1 MTARAK
7 SYAWFIIALGTAL
20 ACYCAFEY
28 VHSINMDA
36 LSMELQQMICLVI
49 MCALCRSLPIVIGNG
64 HQQLDVS
71 VVCIFATVA
80 IKGPYA
86 AVIVSIISAFFTIEH
101 DKEANLYRTIYN
113 TPFIKAAFNNCN
125 FAISILGAGLLFLLS
140 GGDPGHF
147 VMPDQFLPC
156 LIYSISTFLINAIIL
171 LGLFFLDK
179 QVTLDDAVQLVKG
192 LIPNVLFA
200 MPLGLLMAL
209 LFMMDNGHWLAL
221 LMLFP
226 LLIARYAWSL
236 YVDSQQQYMR
246 LIAAFVSAMEAKDTY
261 TEGHSRRV
269 EEYAMLIAKELN
281 LPKPQAKELQVA
293 AILHD
298 IGKIGIE
305 ESILCKP
312 TRLTDEERERIQQHP
327 MIGVNIVDKV
337 NISAEIREMILHH
350 HEYYDGT
357 GYPDHLSSDQ
367 VSFGA
372 FILGVADAYDAMTS
386 DRPYRKGMSP
396 QRAMEILQEC
406 QGTQFHP
413 EVVDAFLS
421 AMSKITQENSP
432 L

>member
-7 SYAWFIIALGTAL
+7 SYAWFIILVGATVGA
-20 ACYCAFEY
+20 YCFINY
-28 VHSINMDA
+28 VRSINMA
-36 LSMELQQMICLVI
+36 ELSMELQQMVCLIV
-49 MCALCRSLPIVIGNG
+49 MCSLCRSLPIIIGNG
-64 HQQLDVS
+64 QQQLDVS

-80 IKGPYA
+80 IKGPSA
-86 AVIVSIISAFFTIEH
+86 AVIVSLISAFFTIEH
-101 DKEANLYRTIYN
+101 DKEAKVYRTIYN
-113 TPFIKAAFNNCN
+113 TPFIKSAFNNSN
-125 FAISILGAGLLFLLS
+125 FAIAILGAGMLFLVS
-140 GGDPGHF
+140 GGNPGQF
-147 VMPDQFLPC
+147 TMPDQLLPC
-156 LIYSISTFLINAIIL
+156 LIYSISTFLINSIIL
-171 LGLFFLDK
+171 LGLFFLNK

-209 LFMMDNGHWLAL
+209 LFMTNNGHYLAL

-246 LIAAFVSAMEAKDTY
+246 LISAFVSAMEAKDTY

-269 EEYAMLIAKELN
+269 EEFAMLIGKELN
-281 LPKPQAKELQVA
+281 LPKPQAKDLQVA

-312 TRLTDEERERIQQHP
+312 TRLTDEERLRIEQHP
-327 MIGVNIVDKV
+327 VIGVNIVDKV
-337 NISAEIREMILHH
+337 NISEEIREMILHH

-357 GYPDHLSSDQ
+357 GYPDHIGYDK

-396 QRAMEILQEC
+396 ERAKEILQEC
-406 QGTQFHP
+406 KGTQFHP
-413 EVVDAFLS
+413 EVVDAFLC
-421 AMSKITQENSP
+421 AMSKIPQENDPS
-432 L
+432 